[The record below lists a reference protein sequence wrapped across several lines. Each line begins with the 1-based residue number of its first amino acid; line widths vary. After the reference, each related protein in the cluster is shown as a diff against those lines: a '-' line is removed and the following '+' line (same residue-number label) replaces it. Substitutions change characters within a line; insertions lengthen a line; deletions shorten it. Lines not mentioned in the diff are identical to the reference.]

1 MSKSLSARRS
11 KRKLAIF
18 AIFALLLAGLAWYVN
33 NYVSLESMA
42 IQEDRFR
49 SAIALN
55 PWQSFLIGF
64 VVYTVVALVPGTGG
78 KAIVYGWLFG
88 FWQALVIVTV
98 GLIIAA
104 MVIFALSR
112 YLLQASIE
120 RRYTNFV
127 ALMNEHI
134 EKEGAF
140 YLLTLRMAH
149 APFSI
154 VNPVSGA
161 SRVHSWTF
169 FWTTVVG
176 LLPANAI
183 WVYVGLRLPSLREL
197 AEKGGAAFIDLPLI
211 IALIACGILPI
222 VVRALI
228 SQFGIPAIKTGED
241 RSTGNFTA
249 TQQKSPRTKL

>member
-1 MSKSLSARRS
+1 MSSAPGNKGRR
-11 KRKLAIF
+11 RKQMIVAVM
-18 AIFALLLAGLAWYVN
+18 LLILVVLAWYVN
-33 NYVSLESMA
+33 NYVTLESMA
-42 IQEDRFR
+42 IQEERFR
-49 SAIALN
+49 YAIALN
-55 PWQSFLIGF
+55 PWRAFLIGF
-64 VVYTVVALVPGTGG
+64 VVYTVIALVPGTGG

-88 FWQALVIVTV
+88 FWKALLIVTV
-98 GLIIAA
+98 GLTIAA

-112 YLLQASIE
+112 YLLQATIE

-127 ALMNEHI
+127 SVMNDHI

-149 APFSI
+149 APYSI

-161 SRVHSWTF
+161 SRVGSWTF

-197 AEKGGAAFIDLPLI
+197 AEQGGGAFIDLPLI
-211 IALIACGILPI
+211 VALIACSVLPI
-222 VVRALI
+222 VVRWLI
-228 SQFGIPAIKTGED
+228 SRFGIPATGIGKQHNSNTGTNSD
-241 RSTGNFTA
+241 SARS
-249 TQQKSPRTKL
+249 KP